1 MDDIYKT
8 DLTDGQWCLIEPI
21 LPEAKPGGR
30 PRSTNLREVINAIFY
45 QLRTGCPA
53 LFRLNPLFMTIFHRG
68 SMMEPLTKWDEC

>member
-8 DLTDGQWCLIEPI
+8 DLTDGQWRLIEPI

-45 QLRTGCPA
+45 QLRTGCQWDMLP
-53 LFRLNPLFMTIFHRG
+53 LNPSPNFSGRSLTTIFYG
-68 SMMEPLTKWDEC
+68 FQS